1 VTPTPDLP
9 AETVEARAI
18 RTEPPGIVLKHVKV
32 ALEPANDWQTHF
44 DRHDLCFVAVVERH
58 GKSEGNVAV
67 GLLNA
72 FGLKHGAVA
81 SSVGHDSHNIIV
93 AGTNEADMQVAL
105 RALEAQQG
113 GVCVVAE
120 GKVTAIVPLPIAG
133 LLSDKRVH
141 EVAQEVQALKSEWDK
156 AGCSIAYMGFS
167 LIPLSVIPEIRI
179 TDRGLVLVP
188 EMTIQPLF
196 EAVAQV

>member
-105 RALEAQQG
+105 RALEAHQG

-156 AGCSIAYMGFS
+156 AGCSIDYMGFS